1 MDKKIG
7 VVSILEGMKNIN
19 PNVEFTEGTQV
30 TDNPGYLKNF
40 GKFDE
45 KKQAQLVDEAL
56 KVSKNADVIVAV
68 LGESRN
74 ISGEAKSMS
83 DITLPN
89 CQLQLLKKLKA
100 TGKPV
105 VLVLLNGRPLTLE
118 DNLDYTDAAL
128 VAWRPGTMAGAGL
141 ADVLFGNY
149 NPSGKLTMTFPRSL
163 GQVPIYYNHK
173 NTGRP
178 FKDGQRGAFKSR
190 YLDETNAPLFPFGY
204 GLSYTT
210 FKYGDINLSDTLLVG
225 ANKKLMLVLI

>member
-1 MDKKIG
+1 MD
-7 VVSILEGMKNIN
+7 V
-19 PNVEFTEGTQV
+19 
-30 TDNPGYLKNF
+30 
-40 GKFDE
+40 
-45 KKQAQLVDEAL
+45 
-56 KVSKNADVIVAV
+56 
-68 LGESRN
+68 
-74 ISGEAKSMS
+74 
-83 DITLPN
+83 
-89 CQLQLLKKLKA
+89 
-100 TGKPV
+100 
-105 VLVLLNGRPLTLE
+105 PLTLE

-225 ANKKLMLVLI
+225 ANKKLNVSINITNSGSYAGEENSSTIC